1 MAKDNCSVGTGS
13 ASFLVSLFLY
23 WDRVFLCSSGC
34 LGTHLRY
41 LDGLKL
47 TEIFLPLHNGTGT
60 KGVYQPCLPEAFLY
74 QGHDNIVYRT
84 LILAYSLEVCSFSWH
99 FVCFFVCLM
108 YFHYWFFKWFFKIIC
123 LSRWWWYKPLH
134 PALGRQRQ
142 ADIWCWGH
150 PGLPSKFQDKPLLWH
165 HEGSL
170 LTGVQQLCWCHIC
183 RHIHRSGSDKG
194 SGHSWNI

>member
-1 MAKDNCSVGTGS
+1 MSRNNCSVGTGS

-34 LGTHLRY
+34 LGTHHRY
-41 LDGLKL
+41 LDELKL

-60 KGVYQPCLPEAFLY
+60 KGLYQHYLPDTFLC
-74 QGHDNIVYRT
+74 QGHDNIVCRT

-99 FVCFFVCLM
+99 FISLFVCLM
-108 YFHYWFFKWFFKIIC
+108 YFHYWFSKDFLSIC
-123 LSRWWWYKPLH
+123 FSRWWWYKPLY

-150 PGLPSKFQDKPLLWH
+150 PGVQSELQDRPPLQH
-165 HEGSL
+165 QEVSL
-170 LTGVQQLCWCHIC
+170 STGVQQLGCWLHF
-183 RHIHRSGSDKG
+183 
-194 SGHSWNI
+194 